1 MSTSKV
7 HEKLLE
13 AVCHRASM
21 DGPFRS
27 QLLAD
32 PASAIHSAFGVN
44 LPDGFRIRFVE
55 KEPGLDALVVLP
67 DLHDADEELSDDDL
81 EQVAGGNGTLTW
93 SGGSGTGTDPLAP
106 PPPPPPPTGP

>member
-1 MSTSKV
+1 MSTPKV

-21 DGPFRS
+21 DGPFRA

-32 PASAIHSAFGVN
+32 PASAIHAAFGVS
-44 LPDGFRIRFVE
+44 LPEGFRIRFVE
-55 KEPGLDALVVLP
+55 KDPGLDALVVLP

-81 EQVAGGNGTLTW
+81 EKVAGGGGGELTW
-93 SGGSGTGTDPLAP
+93 SDPGPIAP
-106 PPPPPPPTGP
+106 PPPPPPTTP